1 MKVGSDKIVDVDVR
15 IIAATNR
22 NLLEAVREGHFRG
35 DLYYRLNAIAS
46 RSRRCASAERI
57 SPFYSVP
64 LWARTPRA

>member
-35 DLYYRLNAIAS
+35 DLYYRLNAIAITLPPL
-46 RSRRCASAERI
+46 RAERI